1 MLDHALK
8 QNGFHRWFGWPEA
21 TTRSSIGGA
30 PKPLMAPRQDHKAAK
45 IQANRIKKP
54 LTIVLP
60 AILSLQPTAT
70 LSRGMIKLCFW
81 FNDWSQPHLL

>member
-54 LTIVLP
+54 LTIVIASDPFASAHGHLK
-60 AILSLQPTAT
+60 S
-70 LSRGMIKLCFW
+70 W
-81 FNDWSQPHLL
+81 NDQAMLLVQ